1 MPAPRT
7 MAGQMGGAQPDKRR
21 ADKRQYRGTRG
32 KRPHTAMRQATGKR
46 RQQRRDDEKGKEH
59 HVSPYTIRH

>member
-1 MPAPRT
+1 

-21 ADKRQYRGTRG
+21 ADQRQHRGTRG
-32 KRPHTAMRQATGKR
+32 EGPHTAMRQATGKR
-46 RQQRRDDEKGKEH
+46 RQQGRGDEKGKEH